1 MLFRSNNNSLLLIR
15 LLTGR
20 THQIRVQLASRSHPI
35 IGDGKYGSNDN
46 GKIQLFCYHISF
58 VHPANQMVMDFKLL
72 PSQSS
77 LFDTFKNHLKEG
89 ELCEKY

>member
-1 MLFRSNNNSLLLIR
+1 MCPILNYISTHDLNYDIISVEVKINETRFRC
-15 LLTGR
+15 
-20 THQIRVQLASRSHPI
+20 
-35 IGDGKYGSNDN
+35 GSNDN

-58 VHPANQMVMDFKLL
+58 VHPTSQMVMDFKLL